1 MGLCLEA
8 VEVKGPARW
17 RWILTNEESGIFLA
31 EHHVQ
36 LDESDWEYRALAD
49 LHGYLRWHA
58 APDPDGR
65 PPSEGMLLA
74 EVGAW
79 VGREVLGPAIGR
91 EIAAAAAPVRIVAP
105 AEAGFL
111 LSWPLDLAHVDGVSL
126 AERGEIGF
134 VFALPCFGQVGPGD
148 GKRAAG
154 TALRMLA
161 VFSGPDQVSA
171 LGLRRERFE
180 LTQLIRDISVRQGRR
195 IELRVLQY
203 GTTRARLR
211 EVTADRDGWERGPP
225 VRSWRRGVV
234 RPGDVRGR
242 S

>member
-8 VEVKGPARW
+8 VEVDGATRW

-36 LDESDWEYRALAD
+36 LDESAWEYRALAD
-49 LHGYLRWHA
+49 LYGYLRWHA

-65 PPSEGMLLA
+65 PPSEGALLA

-91 EIAAAAAPVRIVAP
+91 EIAAAAAPVRIMVS

-111 LSWPLDLAHVDGVSL
+111 LSWPLDLAHVDGVPL
-126 AERGEIGF
+126 AERDEIGF
-134 VFALPCFGQVGPGD
+134 VFALPGFGEAGSGD
-148 GKRAAG
+148 GKHAAG

-161 VFSGPDQVSA
+161 VFSGPDQASA

-180 LTQLIRDISVRQGRR
+180 LTRLIRDISVRQGRR

-203 GTTRARLR
+203 GATRARLR
-211 EVTADRDGWERGPP
+211 E
-225 VRSWRRGVV
+225 
-234 RPGDVRGR
+234 
-242 S
+242 